1 MGEPF
6 NILDFPVEIIQHIFF
21 FINDTKGY
29 AAFRQSCKYM
39 YSCTNKVKHFY
50 PSGKV
55 RRHVPIKNGEISG
68 HVISFHQ
75 NYLTNYIG
83 LFIKNQREGIHRYF
97 YSDNKLMYTGNY
109 EDNKKKGN
117 HFWYH
122 YNGALERFSH
132 FKNDKKTGKEIAY
145 NTNSSIK
152 WIMNYFDNR
161 LCGINEFYKD
171 TFGNQKC
178 FEIPIIEEKVDGL
191 VVIYNL
197 NGMIKYQGIVRR
209 GYPIGTHKVY
219 YNNGRVKTSIEFK
232 KGRFNG
238 FMKEFYSNG
247 RLKSIV
253 KYKNN
258 QKVSRENTW
267 HNSNKNKLKTT
278 VRYEKNIKNGY
289 YLNYNYFGSLDKKL
303 YFEKD
308 ETSGLTEIYTKAGLQ
323 LQSYSKH
330 IDIIL
335 NYMDG
340 RYSTVFF
347 RDETKNITNLYSYF
361 VNGQMKNKSYCDGRF
376 KVNYHYNIFGE
387 LLTET
392 YILNNLVKCNKHTTE
407 TSNSDVDDALSLS
420 DRMLVMPI

>member
-21 FINDTKGY
+21 FINETKGY
-29 AAFRQSCKYM
+29 ASFRQSCKYM
-39 YSCTNKVKHFY
+39 YACTDKVKHFY

-68 HVISFHQ
+68 HVVSFHQ
-75 NYLTNYIG
+75 NFLTNYIG
-83 LFIKNQREGIHRYF
+83 LFIKNKREGIHRYF

-109 EDNKKKGN
+109 EDNKKKGT

-132 FKNDKKTGKEIAY
+132 FKDDRKTGKEIAY
-145 NTNSSIK
+145 NPNSSIK
-152 WIMNYFDNR
+152 WITNYFDNR

-197 NGMIKYQGIVRR
+197 NGLIKYQGIVRR
-209 GYPIGTHKVY
+209 GYPVGTHKVY

-247 RLKSIV
+247 RLKS
-253 KYKNN
+253 
-258 QKVSRENTW
+258 
-267 HNSNKNKLKTT
+267 
-278 VRYEKNIKNGY
+278 
-289 YLNYNYFGSLDKKL
+289 
-303 YFEKD
+303 FE
-308 ETSGLTEIYTKAGLQ
+308 S
-323 LQSYSKH
+323 
-330 IDIIL
+330 
-335 NYMDG
+335 
-340 RYSTVFF
+340 F
-347 RDETKNITNLYSYF
+347 R
-361 VNGQMKNKSYCDGRF
+361 
-376 KVNYHYNIFGE
+376 
-387 LLTET
+387 
-392 YILNNLVKCNKHTTE
+392 NNLIGL
-407 TSNSDVDDALSLS
+407 DGL
-420 DRMLVMPI
+420 